1 MQKATASRLK
11 RTGAAIAAAA
21 TLMVFGMGP
30 ASAHVGVTPQSTT
43 EGGYT
48 ELTFSVPNESETA
61 GTNKVKVE
69 LPTKTPFTSVRAK
82 PVPGWT
88 AEVITGELPEPVE
101 VQGAT
106 VTKAPVSVVWTAE
119 GKGVLPEQYQTFSLS
134 VGTLPE
140 AGTSVKL
147 PVAQFYTD
155 GTVSS
160 WGQTGA
166 AEESTGEAPSFTTT
180 AETAGDQ
187 QGAAAAAPT
196 ENVSAST
203 GQQKTAAPTA
213 TENAEAS
220 ADPAVDTT
228 GRTLGWI
235 GIGAGVL
242 GLIAALWALGRTRGS
257 HRG

>member
-1 MQKATASRLK
+1 MKKATASRFK
-11 RTGAAIAAAA
+11 RTGAAIAAA
-21 TLMVFGMGP
+21 TSLMVFGIGP

-88 AEVITGELPEPVE
+88 TDVVTRELPQPVE
-101 VQGAT
+101 VQGTT
-106 VTKAPVSVVWTAE
+106 VTKAPVSVVWTAD
-119 GKGVLPEQYQTFSLS
+119 GKGVLPEQYQTFSIS

-140 AGTSVKL
+140 AGTTVKL
-147 PVAQFYTD
+147 PTAQFYTD

-166 AEESTGEAPSFTTT
+166 AEESSGEVPSFITT
-180 AETAGDQ
+180 AETAAQ
-187 QGAAAAAPT
+187 QQEAADAAST
-196 ENVSAST
+196 ENASSST

-213 TENAEAS
+213 ADAEAS

-242 GLIAALWALGRTRGS
+242 GLIAALAALGRTRGL
-257 HRG
+257 HKG